1 MNNSFDVN
9 SVTKICNSFVNNYET
24 KARGTGNNGFADS
37 VKEKIAEKA
46 AQAEEIPDAATT
58 ARDQMTMAEY
68 KQFIYDKICQI
79 PIHSSQAGW
88 HWNIEITEEGFE
100 AMKNDPSYEEY
111 VLNAIRI
118 NFSIADP
125 FGSFRYSILH
135 FGATEQESY
144 GMGWSMGNPA
154 LQESKDSFWERRAK
168 RKEQWEEQLEE
179 WLDKRAMARRWQ
191 QEQLDRAIGVRN
203 AEKRHSRHNAA
214 DKETVLT
221 TADVYEPNIAAILSD
236 LVNKEIV
243 S

>member
-1 MNNSFDVN
+1 MNNSFNVN
-9 SVTKICNSFVNNYET
+9 SVTKICNNFMHNYVT
-24 KARGTGNNGFADS
+24 DGHSTGKIGFADS
-37 VKEKIAEKA
+37 VRERIAERA
-46 AQAEEIPDAATT
+46 AQAEGIPDAAT
-58 ARDQMTMAEY
+58 AVRDQMTKAEY

-100 AMKNDPSYEEY
+100 AMKSDPAYEEY

-118 NFSIADP
+118 NFSTADP
-125 FGSFRYSILH
+125 FGSLRYSILH
-135 FGATEQESY
+135 FGATEQENY
-144 GMGWSMGNPA
+144 GMSWSMGNPA

-203 AEKRHSRHNAA
+203 AEKRHFRQAAA
-214 DKETVLT
+214 DEETILP
-221 TADVYEPNIAAILSD
+221 TADVYEPNIAAILTD
-236 LVNKEIV
+236 LVNREVV

>member
-1 MNNSFDVN
+1 MNNSFNVS
-9 SVTKICNSFVNNYET
+9 SVTKTCNSFANNYV
-24 KARGTGNNGFADS
+24 NGGHSSGIIGFSDS
-37 VKEKIAEKA
+37 VREKIAERA
-46 AQAEEIPDAATT
+46 AQAEVIPDAATA

-100 AMKNDPSYEEY
+100 AMKNDPAYEEY

-118 NFSIADP
+118 HFSTADP

-135 FGATEQESY
+135 FGATKQENYS
-144 GMGWSMGNPA
+144 MGWSMDNPA
-154 LQESKDSFWERRAK
+154 LQESKDSFWERKAK
-168 RKEQWEEQLEE
+168 RKEQWEKQLEE

-191 QEQLDRAIGVRN
+191 QEQLDRAIGMRN
-203 AEKRHSRHNAA
+203 AQKRHFRHAAA
-214 DKETVLT
+214 DEEEIPPA
-221 TADVYEPNIAAILSD
+221 ADVYEPNIAAILTD
-236 LVNKEIV
+236 LVNREIV